1 MTLTTKFSKDLS
13 ILRAA
18 ANKEIYLDVK
28 NPKLYKKV
36 KRYYVGE
43 GLVNLSGED
52 PEADYEAIVECISED
67 LASEVVYRQTANP
80 HATNSEFD
88 GYR

>member
-1 MTLTTKFSKDLS
+1 MTLTSKFKKD
-13 ILRAA
+13 IGTLRAA
-18 ANKEIYLDVK
+18 ANKEIFLDVK

-52 PEADYEAIVECISED
+52 TEADYEAIVECLFED
-67 LASEVVYRQTANP
+67 LVGVI
-80 HATNSEFD
+80 
-88 GYR
+88 

>member
-1 MTLTTKFSKDLS
+1 MTLTSKFKKDIG
-13 ILRAA
+13 ILQAA
-18 ANKEIYLDVK
+18 ANREIFLDIK

-52 PEADYEAIVECISED
+52 PEADYEAIVECLFED
-67 LASEVVYRQTANP
+67 LVGVI
-80 HATNSEFD
+80 
-88 GYR
+88 

>member
-1 MTLTTKFSKDLS
+1 MTLTSKFSKDIS
-13 ILRAA
+13 TLRAA

-28 NPKLYKKV
+28 NPKLYKNV

-52 PEADYEAIVECISED
+52 PEADYEAIVECLFED
-67 LASEVVYRQTANP
+67 LVGVI
-80 HATNSEFD
+80 
-88 GYR
+88 

>member
-1 MTLTTKFSKDLS
+1 MTLTSKFKKD
-13 ILRAA
+13 IGTLRAA
-18 ANKEIYLDVK
+18 ANKEIFLDVK

-52 PEADYEAIVECISED
+52 PKADYEAIVECLFED
-67 LASEVVYRQTANP
+67 LVGVI
-80 HATNSEFD
+80 
-88 GYR
+88 

>member
-1 MTLTTKFSKDLS
+1 MTLTSKFRKDIG

-18 ANKEIYLDVK
+18 ANKEVYLDVK

-52 PEADYEAIVECISED
+52 PEADYEAIVECLFED
-67 LASEVVYRQTANP
+67 LVGVI
-80 HATNSEFD
+80 
-88 GYR
+88 

>member
-1 MTLTTKFSKDLS
+1 MKLTSKFKKDIG
-13 ILRAA
+13 ILQGA
-18 ANKEIYLDVK
+18 ANKEFYLDVR

-52 PEADYEAIVECISED
+52 PDADYATIIECVAED
-67 LASEVVYRQTANP
+67 LAGVK
-80 HATNSEFD
+80 
-88 GYR
+88 

>member
-1 MTLTTKFSKDLS
+1 M
-13 ILRAA
+13 
-18 ANKEIYLDVK
+18 DVK

-52 PEADYEAIVECISED
+52 PEADYEAIVECLFED
-67 LASEVVYRQTANP
+67 LVGVI
-80 HATNSEFD
+80 
-88 GYR
+88 